1 MVEPVRPRILIIDD
15 SIEHIKILIS
25 QLEDLYD
32 VFFARSGEEGLRI
45 LPSARPDLILLDILM
60 PGVNGFEVCTSI
72 KEQKKWADVPLIF
85 VSARDEDSDET
96 RGLELGAI
104 DYITKPFSPAI
115 VRARIRNH
123 LRLHQALKEL
133 EHLYSIALD
142 ANPITGLP
150 GNNTIANHIKGKLA
164 TFAPYTVLYTDLDNF
179 KPFNDRYG
187 FARGDEVIQFTAR
200 ILKES
205 VEQIDESKRFIG
217 HVGGDDFL
225 LVIPSADCH
234 LVTAETVRRFD
245 REIIHFY
252 NKQDTLNGCIT
263 STNRQG
269 QRQSFPIMSISIAG
283 VDLSHKR
290 YRTYLEVNDACA
302 ELKGKAKAMAG
313 STVCLD
319 QRRE

>member
-25 QLEDLYD
+25 QLEDLYEI
-32 VFFARSGEEGLRI
+32 FFARSGEEGLRI
-45 LPSARPDLILLDILM
+45 LPTARPDLILLDILM
-60 PGVNGFEVCTSI
+60 PGVDGFQVCTTI
-72 KEQKKWADVPLIF
+72 KEQEEWRDVPLIF
-85 VSARDEDSDET
+85 ISARDEDSDET

-104 DYITKPFSPAI
+104 DYIIKPFSPAI
-115 VRARIRNH
+115 VRARIHNH

-133 EHLYSIALD
+133 EHLYSLALD

-150 GNNTIANHIKGKLA
+150 GNNTIANHIKEKLA
-164 TFAPYTVLYTDLDNF
+164 AYAPYTVLYTDLDNF

-200 ILKES
+200 ILRES
-205 VEQIDESKRFIG
+205 VEQIDDSKRFIG

-225 LVIPSADCH
+225 LVVPSADCH
-234 LVTAETVRRFD
+234 LVTAEMVRRFD
-245 REIIHFY
+245 REIILFY
-252 NKQDTLNGCIT
+252 NKQDTLNGCIS
-263 STNRQG
+263 STNRLG
-269 QRQSFPIMSISIAG
+269 QPQSFPIMSISIAG

-290 YRTYLEVNDACA
+290 YGTYLEVNDACA
-302 ELKGKAKAMAG
+302 ELKSKAKAMTG